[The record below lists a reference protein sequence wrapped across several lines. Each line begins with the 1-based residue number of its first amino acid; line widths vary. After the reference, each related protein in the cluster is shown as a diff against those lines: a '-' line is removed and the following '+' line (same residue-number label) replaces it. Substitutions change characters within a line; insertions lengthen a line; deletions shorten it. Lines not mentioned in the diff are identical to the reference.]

1 MRPHPL
7 DFADFGGLSNASHVY
22 DIRLCQ
28 RCTLILIHFQASL
41 GSLRNRVAI
50 MP

>member
-7 DFADFGGLSNASHVY
+7 DFSDFGGISNPSHVY
-22 DIRLCQ
+22 DICLCQ
-28 RCTLILIHFQASL
+28 RCTWIPIRFQASL
-41 GSLRNRVAI
+41 GSLRNRLAI